1 MIIPCRKH
9 VSYLLTRFIENH
21 HHSSSTKLINANN
34 RIIWYSICDHF
45 SSSSSSTNDSKS
57 RITTINSKRQNE
69 LSKEVKMTEKIKQ
82 TTKDGMNITVVVLGV
97 GIFGFVI
104 YSIFKEFFSSKSP
117 TSIFACALKK
127 CKNDPRITELLGEPI
142 KGHGE
147 MTARRRARHVTS
159 VEYEK
164 NGRTF
169 IRVRFYLKG
178 SRNTATVECETLKDS
193 PRSHFRYLFVQT
205 DSYPPEMIVIEDN
218 RLLDDHQL

>member
-1 MIIPCRKH
+1 MAFIPCRKH
-9 VSYLLTRFIENH
+9 MSYWLSRFIENH
-21 HHSSSTKLINANN
+21 TISSSTKLINGNN
-34 RIIWYSICDHF
+34 RIVLFSIGDHF
-45 SSSSSSTNDSKS
+45 SSSTNDSKS
-57 RITTINSKRQNE
+57 RIATINSKRRNE
-69 LSKEVKMTEKIKQ
+69 LSKDVKITERIKQ
-82 TTKDGMNITVVVLGV
+82 TTKDGMNITVVVLGI

-147 MTARRRARHVTS
+147 ITSRRRARHVTS

-164 NGRTF
+164 NGQTF

-178 SRNTATVECETLKDS
+178 SRNTATVECETTKNS

-218 RLLDDHQL
+218 RLLDDQL